1 MLNVPSV
8 AIGVVCGLVLVGLFS
23 PQFQEAWQKGYLEG
37 REASLSA
44 AKNRL
49 SEQET
54 PSMDGSES
62 ASKEQN
68 VEQEALREA
77 ERKAE
82 EARAAEDT
90 RRVEQ
95 EASEQKIRRLE
106 AQLMSRFADV
116 RQAREDSLRAQGKI
130 DELTE
135 RVQSIEREKES
146 AEREASEAA
155 LQGKRQKDAQENP
168 KRVEPQHYGDDCSR
182 RSGRFF
188 QRFGRF
194 FRIFSCS
201 R

>member
-1 MLNVPSV
+1 
-8 AIGVVCGLVLVGLFS
+8 
-23 PQFQEAWQKGYLEG
+23 
-37 REASLSA
+37 
-44 AKNRL
+44 
-49 SEQET
+49 
-54 PSMDGSES
+54 MDGSES

-146 AEREASEAA
+146 AEREASEEELLPKQSARA
-155 LQGKRQKDAQENP
+155 LPAEER
-168 KRVEPQHYGDDCSR
+168 
-182 RSGRFF
+182 
-188 QRFGRF
+188 
-194 FRIFSCS
+194 
-201 R
+201 